1 MNQQLTLFNTP
12 EHILDEEI
20 KQKYQGKP
28 RINVPVRNQVE
39 IITSSIDDLISADHK
54 VRFVWDYV
62 QNLDMSGFVN
72 KIKAVEG
79 NAGRSAIDPHLLLAL
94 WVYATIEG
102 IGSGRVIER
111 YCTEHNAFKWLCGTI
126 NVNHHTLADFRS
138 ENKDLLDD
146 LLTQSVEIFLAQGLI
161 DLEKVAHDGIRVRA
175 YAGTTSFRR
184 KDTLED
190 HHLLAK
196 EFVKQLIEE
205 QDAHPNEIK
214 KRGTTVN
221 LWNRCRMEEV
231 YEQDS
236 TKKVIKLC
244 RNQEIAFNVVR

>member
-79 NAGRSAIDPHLLLAL
+79 NAGRSAIDPHLL
-94 WVYATIEG
+94 
-102 IGSGRVIER
+102 
-111 YCTEHNAFKWLCGTI
+111 
-126 NVNHHTLADFRS
+126 
-138 ENKDLLDD
+138 
-146 LLTQSVEIFLAQGLI
+146 
-161 DLEKVAHDGIRVRA
+161 
-175 YAGTTSFRR
+175 
-184 KDTLED
+184 
-190 HHLLAK
+190 
-196 EFVKQLIEE
+196 
-205 QDAHPNEIK
+205 
-214 KRGTTVN
+214 
-221 LWNRCRMEEV
+221 
-231 YEQDS
+231 
-236 TKKVIKLC
+236 
-244 RNQEIAFNVVR
+244 